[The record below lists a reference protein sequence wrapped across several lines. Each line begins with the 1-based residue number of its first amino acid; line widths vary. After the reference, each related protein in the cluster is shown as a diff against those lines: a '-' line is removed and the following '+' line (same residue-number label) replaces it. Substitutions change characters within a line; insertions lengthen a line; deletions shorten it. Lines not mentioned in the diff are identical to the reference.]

1 ARLEALIT
9 PVLTGLMAALL
20 QIVSLLCLML
30 GRYWQSV
37 LYNPGGFGLE
47 FRALRLSPPLAFGL
61 LAVMFLAPNL
71 GHELAMLTPM
81 CCVAWLPPGAWPG
94 SGWLG
99 CMYRCCCLCSWF
111 IRYWWPWPS
120 STV

>member
-1 ARLEALIT
+1 
-9 PVLTGLMAALL
+9 MAALL

-81 CCVAWLPPGAWPG
+81 CGACQWRLPGWPCCMAWLPPGA
-94 SGWLG
+94 
-99 CMYRCCCLCSWF
+99 
-111 IRYWWPWPS
+111 
-120 STV
+120 